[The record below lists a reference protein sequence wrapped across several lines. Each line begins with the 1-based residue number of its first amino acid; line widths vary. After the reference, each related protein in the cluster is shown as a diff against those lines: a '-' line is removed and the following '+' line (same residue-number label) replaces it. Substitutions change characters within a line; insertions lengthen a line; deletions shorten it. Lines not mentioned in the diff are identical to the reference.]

1 MEAGEAGP
9 VKEADCHHHCSL
21 WLPRARFFCWQKLGG
36 VGRWTMRGA
45 LPSLSSEDSSNML
58 EPQYLWNTYYADVLH
73 WADVLLPSLS
83 LENLSLSLKEALE
96 TI

>member
-1 MEAGEAGP
+1 
-9 VKEADCHHHCSL
+9 
-21 WLPRARFFCWQKLGG
+21 
-36 VGRWTMRGA
+36 
-45 LPSLSSEDSSNML
+45 ML

-83 LENLSLSLKEALE
+83 LENLSVSLKEALE